1 MKRQNNGIIE
11 YQKNKR
17 NDTMSRI
24 DEAYEYLSTTH
35 QPISKSS
42 LSRESGISRV
52 TLNKPEITEY
62 LKKYP
67 EFCPNNESIS
77 ILEANQ
83 TLKEENQKLRSALS
97 QARNRNN
104 RIAKENLQLRKDYD
118 ELKVKYAKVL
128 GMNQKLQEKRLIKL

>member
-67 EFCPNNESIS
+67 EFCLTNESSS
-77 ILEANQ
+77 IIESNQ
-83 TLKEENQKLRSALS
+83 HGEKPARTLP
-97 QARNRNN
+97 
-104 RIAKENLQLRKDYD
+104 RIVHPAPPPTNLK
-118 ELKVKYAKVL
+118 
-128 GMNQKLQEKRLIKL
+128 